1 MVACMGTK
9 QMSHSNNLFYF
20 TGYYEFENWEVS
32 TVNMNISYIYN
43 SNLNSLH
50 CKSLTFG

>member
-20 TGYYEFENWEVS
+20 TGYYDIWELRS
-32 TVNMNISYIYN
+32 IESKYEY
-43 SNLNSLH
+43 LL
-50 CKSLTFG
+50 